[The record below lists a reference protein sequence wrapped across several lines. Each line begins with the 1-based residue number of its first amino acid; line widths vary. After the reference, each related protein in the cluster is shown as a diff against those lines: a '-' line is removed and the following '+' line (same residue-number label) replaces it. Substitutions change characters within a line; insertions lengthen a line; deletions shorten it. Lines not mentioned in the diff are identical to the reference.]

1 MCRLQTTRGK
11 GETRTRTEPVLYG
24 SVVKVLEFG
33 CTWYTKLDRA
43 SRRSFED
50 HAARCPEHRLPLHT
64 VGAFARRLS
73 LPVAHWR
80 LRSVRFTG
88 RKTWSPATP
97 VAAVH
102 SSVATMTQVG
112 IRVVRTRL
120 CLPTRSTMQFPTRPP
135 TDFALFPRAIPAA
148 NSGASK
154 PLSAASA
161 ASLRIADMPMMINDE
176 PIVEWDLGMSVAGTN
191 SSQVRVYALAKV

>member
-11 GETRTRTEPVLYG
+11 GKTRTCTEPALYG
-24 SVVKVLEFG
+24 SVVKVFEFA
-33 CTWYTKLDRA
+33 KLDRA

-50 HAARCPEHRLPLHT
+50 RAARCPEHRLPLHT

-73 LPVAHWR
+73 LPVARWR

-97 VAAVH
+97 VAEVH
-102 SSVATMTQVG
+102 SSV
-112 IRVVRTRL
+112 
-120 CLPTRSTMQFPTRPP
+120 
-135 TDFALFPRAIPAA
+135 
-148 NSGASK
+148 
-154 PLSAASA
+154 A
-161 ASLRIADMPMMINDE
+161 ASLRIADMPMVIDDE
-176 PIVEWDLGMSVAGTN
+176 PRRRVSSDARQALTVALQKPPGRGTFNLWHCAIFSFRYCGVGPLGMSVAGTD